1 MVIRKEGKSK
11 RPLSSPGRKRTQ
23 PTPRTSPTDS
33 PTKTQSTHTFED
45 TKEEPLT
52 LELLSSLYHAL
63 LDDSSVLPREVCG
76 KIRRI
81 GSLDHKLR
89 AALHTLLIYT
99 ESDVN
104 VNFPDAFS
112 DYSNEIVEASKGTT
126 SQNIADSSPC
136 EIGPL
141 PNDLES
147 TKNISTQSDTIKY
160 EHINLGDLP
169 SSIEGGVVTELEDQV
184 LEFALEKETLATEAL
199 GLCHAIQLKILD
211 CLEKCKAISST

>member
-1 MVIRKEGKSK
+1 MVMRKEGKSK
-11 RPLSSPGRKRTQ
+11 RPLSSPGRKMTQ
-23 PTPRTSPTDS
+23 PTPRTSPKVS

-45 TKEEPLT
+45 MKEPLT
-52 LELLSSLYHAL
+52 LKRLSSLYHAL

-104 VNFPDAFS
+104 ANFPDAFS
-112 DYSNEIVEASKGTT
+112 DYSNEIVEASKRTT

-136 EIGPL
+136 DIRPL
-141 PNDLES
+141 SNDLDS

-184 LEFALEKETLATEAL
+184 LEFSLEKETLATEAL
-199 GLCHAIQLKILD
+199 GLCHALQLRILD